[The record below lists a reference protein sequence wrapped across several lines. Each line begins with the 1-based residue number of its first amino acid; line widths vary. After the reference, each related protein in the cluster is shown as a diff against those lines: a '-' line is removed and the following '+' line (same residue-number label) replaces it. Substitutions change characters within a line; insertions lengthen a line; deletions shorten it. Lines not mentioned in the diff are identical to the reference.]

1 MQQYPKYSDLMRCIN
16 LSRRLEAIREDIEH
30 AAAVRTGSLI
40 RSGSGR
46 THSPGRNIT
55 EETAM
60 KIIDLQ
66 AEEKAKTAEW
76 KELFQKLVKEIAD
89 SPGDRQTRDLI
100 AYYYAFNV
108 GLTAAAKM
116 AVCSRK
122 KAKEIIDAYTKAAY
136 LYEHED
142 RKENT

>member
-1 MQQYPKYSDLMRCIN
+1 MHKYPKYSDLMRCIN

-40 RSGSGR
+40 RGGSGR
-46 THSPGRNIT
+46 TPSPGRNIT

-66 AEEKAKTAEW
+66 AEQAAKSEEW
-76 KELFQKLVKEIAD
+76 KELFSILVKEIAD
-89 SPGDRQTRDLI
+89 GPGDRQTRDLI
-100 AYYYAFNV
+100 AYYYAFDV

-116 AVCSRK
+116 AVCGRK
-122 KAKEIIDAYTKAAY
+122 KAKEIIDEYTKAAY
-136 LYEHED
+136 LYEHD